1 MFDRKIIHELKL
13 WAKKE
18 PRKPLIVR
26 GARQVGKTT
35 AIHLFSKQF
44 DQYIY
49 LNLEQS
55 EDRSIFEQDFPMTQL
70 VDAIFF
76 YKNQTKGTGKI
87 LIFIDEI
94 QASLSAV
101 TSLRFFYENFPELYV
116 IAAGSLLE
124 TLMGNHVSFPVG
136 RVEYLVM
143 KPLTF
148 KEFLNAVG
156 ETIALDM
163 LNKALKP
170 KITTN
175 NKTADA
181 ATTTERLQI
190 KKFQIPLF
198 AHEKLTQLFA
208 SYALIGG
215 MPEIVLHYSK
225 HRDITALNPLFE
237 SLITAY
243 IDDVKK
249 YARNQTMTHVIR
261 HAISSAFLEAGNRI
275 KFQGF
280 GNSNYKS
287 REMGEALRI
296 LEKAMLL
303 TLIYPSSSMTVP
315 LQTNLKKSPK
325 LQFLDTGMLNYFAGF
340 QKELFGK
347 QQIDTIYQGKI
358 AEHIVGQELLAT
370 RRSLL
375 HPLSFWTREK
385 RQSNAE
391 VDFLIQVNDLIIPI
405 EVKSGPTGRLR
416 SLHQF
421 IDNAPH
427 SYAVRIYSGELSID
441 RIQTINNKP
450 CILLNLP
457 FYLTGSITQYIEEFI
472 ASENG
477 GERMGYRRE

>member
-1 MFDRKIIHELKL
+1 MFDRKIIDELKR

-49 LNLEQS
+49 LNLEQKD
-55 EDRSIFEQDFPMTQL
+55 DRSIFEQDFPITQL

-94 QASLSAV
+94 QTSLSAV
-101 TSLRFFYENFPELYV
+101 SSLRFFYENVPQLYV

-148 KEFLNAVG
+148 KEFLNAMG
-156 ETIALDM
+156 ETSALNV
-163 LNKALKP
+163 LNSDYEP
-170 KITTN
+170 GVTIN
-175 NKTADA
+175 NRTADEVT
-181 ATTTERLQI
+181 ATECLQI
-190 KKFQIPLF
+190 RNLQIPPF

-215 MPEIVLHYSK
+215 MPEIVSHYSK

-243 IDDVKK
+243 IDDVEK

-261 HAISSAFLEAGNRI
+261 HAISSAF
-275 KFQGF
+275 F
-280 GNSNYKS
+280 
-287 REMGEALRI
+287 
-296 LEKAMLL
+296 
-303 TLIYPSSSMTVP
+303 
-315 LQTNLKKSPK
+315 
-325 LQFLDTGMLNYFAGF
+325 
-340 QKELFGK
+340 
-347 QQIDTIYQGKI
+347 
-358 AEHIVGQELLAT
+358 
-370 RRSLL
+370 
-375 HPLSFWTREK
+375 
-385 RQSNAE
+385 
-391 VDFLIQVNDLIIPI
+391 
-405 EVKSGPTGRLR
+405 
-416 SLHQF
+416 
-421 IDNAPH
+421 
-427 SYAVRIYSGELSID
+427 
-441 RIQTINNKP
+441 
-450 CILLNLP
+450 
-457 FYLTGSITQYIEEFI
+457 
-472 ASENG
+472 
-477 GERMGYRRE
+477 